1 MDTES
6 RILPGC
12 TVLPPM
18 EQSNGMA
25 RRPNKPT
32 RKTDT
37 ASKPKGKRSKATGQ
51 FAMLNAFL
59 DFTICKL
66 SRSEALV
73 WLVLFRDTK
82 RDGLARTAQADIAR
96 RIGADERTVKRA
108 IIRLRKLKLVEVV
121 KRGNLWTGPSAYR
134 VEPVRRSR

>member
-1 MDTES
+1 MIANG
-6 RILPGC
+6 ILPGC
-12 TVLPPM
+12 SVLPPM

-25 RRPNKPT
+25 DQPNRP
-32 RKTDT
+32 RKSSKG
-37 ASKPKGKRSKATGQ
+37 SKPKGKRATGQ
-51 FAMLNAFL
+51 FATLNAFL
-59 DFTICKL
+59 DFSIAKL

-108 IIRLRKLKLVEVV
+108 IIHLRKVKLLQVV

-134 VEPVRRSR
+134 VAAVPPNR